1 MTRLT
6 SSGVRNTPSSVD
18 KVALSTA
25 AATWPRAKAVMAT
38 EDDTVEGN
46 TAR

>member
-6 SSGVRNTPSSVD
+6 SSGVRNTPSKVD

-25 AATWPRAKAVMAT
+25 AATCPRARAVIAT
-38 EDDTVEGN
+38 EDDTVDGS
-46 TAR
+46 TAK